1 MTWWGGI
8 FMDIKQEVLKLA
20 QEARNAARCIA
31 NVSSKAKDRALLN
44 MAGKLEQKGE
54 YLLEA
59 NRKDI
64 AGVRDKGLSSAM
76 IDRLTLNPKRI
87 KEMAAGLQEIA
98 ALSDPVGEIVKM
110 WRRPNGLLVGKMRV
124 PLGVIGIVYESRPN
138 VTADAAGL
146 CLKSGNAVILRGGSE
161 AFHSNKAIVSL
172 LKEALIETELP
183 GTAVQ
188 FVATTERQAVH
199 ELLKL
204 DQYIDL
210 VVPRGGTDLIR
221 LVVENSSIPV
231 VKHDKGLCHIYVD
244 NEADLDMA
252 EEIVFNAKVQRPGVC
267 NAVETLLVHQ
277 EIAPTFLPRMIQ
289 RLQGSGVE
297 IRGCLQTKTISP
309 QIKEAT
315 EDDWE
320 TEYLDLILSIK
331 VVKDMEEAMDHIARY
346 SSMLAEAIITNNY
359 SRAMSFLRAVDSAAV
374 FVNASTRFTDG
385 NQFGLGA
392 ELGISTQKLHVRG
405 PMGLEDL
412 TSTKYIILGDGQIRV

>member
-183 GTAVQ
+183 GSAVQ

-231 VKHDKGLCHIYVD
+231 VKHDKGICHIYVD

-331 VVKDMEEAMDHIARY
+331 VVKDMEVAMDHIARY

-412 TSTKYIILGDGQIRV
+412 TSTKYIILGDGQIRE

>member
-1 MTWWGGI
+1 
-8 FMDIKQEVLKLA
+8 MDIKQEVLKLA

>member
-1 MTWWGGI
+1 
-8 FMDIKQEVLKLA
+8 MDIKQEVLKLA

-183 GTAVQ
+183 GSAVQ

-231 VKHDKGLCHIYVD
+231 VKHDKGICHIYVD

-297 IRGCLQTKTISP
+297 IRGCLQTKTSSP